1 MAWLLWASPLSR
13 NCIHPVVRWHPYGAS
28 HVSQMNSK
36 LSEDESE
43 LARQLGKR
51 LAKLAR
57 QLKDASK

>member
-1 MAWLLWASPLSR
+1 MGIPYSEPKLHTSVSGGT
-13 NCIHPVVRWHPYGAS
+13 PYGAS

-57 QLKDASK
+57 QLKDASN